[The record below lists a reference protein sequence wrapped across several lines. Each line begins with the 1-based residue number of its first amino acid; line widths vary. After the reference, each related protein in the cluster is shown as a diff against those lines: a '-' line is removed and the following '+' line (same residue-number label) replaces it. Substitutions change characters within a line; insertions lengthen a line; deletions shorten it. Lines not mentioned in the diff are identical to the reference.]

1 MKISIRLLFYVMTL
15 VSVILFVFT
24 YRYVQKLKLEPIVTI
39 EGIYG
44 SFILNDQKFDS
55 SVELQP
61 GKYTVVG
68 ASVIKLFNGRTKVVK
83 LPHFEVEVVW
93 EK

>member
-15 VSVILFVFT
+15 VSVIVFVFT

-55 SVELQP
+55 PVELQP
-61 GKYTVVG
+61 GKYTVLG

>member
-24 YRYVQKLKLEPIVTI
+24 YKYVQKLKLEPIATI
-39 EGIYG
+39 EGVYG
-44 SFILNDQKFDS
+44 SFVLNNQRFES
-55 SVELQP
+55 PVELQP
-61 GKYTVVG
+61 GRYTVVG
-68 ASVIKLFNGRTKVVK
+68 ASVIKLFNGRMKVVK

>member
-1 MKISIRLLFYVMTL
+1 MKISIRLIFYVMTL
-15 VSVILFVFT
+15 VSVMLVFFT
-24 YRYVQKLKLEPIVTI
+24 YKYVQKLKSEPLVTI

-44 SFILNDQKFDS
+44 SFILNDQKFES
-55 SVELQP
+55 PVELQP
-61 GKYTVVG
+61 GRYMVVG
-68 ASVIKLFNGRTKVVK
+68 ASVIKLFNGRTKVIK